1 MTILKKY
8 WLSLTFLILGLGCLV
23 GYNMI
28 GAYVAESGQLVEP
41 FGLIPLFWL
50 FLLLSIVACLVT
62 RVRNRKS
69 G

>member
-28 GAYVAESGQLVEP
+28 GAYVVENGQLVEP